1 MEAVQHSWL
10 INLTIQ
16 FYFGG
21 PSFILYMWQSG
32 QSAEAVVRLAL
43 WVNVYSAKLT
53 YIHSLPP
60 WSIWSWTHQAM
71 TEVAR
76 GRNWLV
82 FKEWVLLSTCFSQ
95 LLQLRL
101 PCHEQSY
108 SIEISSHSPWIV
120 VYPHIVDSGI
130 SIQSDLLVVYPFNS
144 GISIQSDFLVTS
156 FISHIPTKLWPPS
169 QITNQ
174 SQWVAID
181 WCLWSFLLA
190 EWTTKYNAH
199 HSAIRKDLSSY
210 CPLGC
215 PRIGLQ
221 CYNCPPSGGAWISY
235 RTIQKRIVF
244 LPQSALH
251 RDMSIRSLVGASKVK
266 AM

>member
-1 MEAVQHSWL
+1 MEAVQYSWL
-10 INLTIQ
+10 INLMIQ

-21 PSFILYMWQSG
+21 PSFILYIWQSG
-32 QSAEAVVRLAL
+32 QSAQAVVRLAL
-43 WVNVYSAKLT
+43 WVNVYIAKLT

-60 WSIWSWTHQAM
+60 WSVWSWTHQAM

-82 FKEWVLLSTCFSQ
+82 FKEWVLLSTCLSH
-95 LLQLRL
+95 LLQLRS
-101 PCHEQSY
+101 PCHKQSY

-120 VYPHIVDSGI
+120 VYPHAS
-130 SIQSDLLVVYPFNS
+130 S
-144 GISIQSDFLVTS
+144 SDFLVTS

-169 QITNQ
+169 QIINQ

-181 WCLWSFLLA
+181 WCLGSFLLLA
-190 EWTTKYNAH
+190 EWTAKYNAH

-221 CYNCPPSGGAWISY
+221 YYNCPPSGGAWISY
-235 RTIQKRIVF
+235 RTIQKKIVF
-244 LPQSALH
+244 LLQSALH

>member
-43 WVNVYSAKLT
+43 WVNVYIAKLT

-181 WCLWSFLLA
+181 WCVSLIISPGRMNNQIQCPSFCHQEGPLL
-190 EWTTKYNAH
+190 
-199 HSAIRKDLSSY
+199 ILSFGMSQNWATV
-210 CPLGC
+210 
-215 PRIGLQ
+215 LQ
-221 CYNCPPSGGAWISY
+221 LPTFRWCLDILQNHPKENCFSSS
-235 RTIQKRIVF
+235 V
-244 LPQSALH
+244 S
-251 RDMSIRSLVGASKVK
+251 SS
-266 AM
+266 